1 MKDHVWI
8 SSRGGRLSTMVH
20 QPDSFRPGTPVVVCS
35 HGFTGN
41 KVGYNH
47 LTVHLASYL
56 EKLGYVVVRFDFLGS
71 GDSDGT
77 FAADTF
83 VSGWREDLA
92 NVVAWVKEQTQWK
105 DSPVIL
111 YGHSLGGLV
120 TFLHPADARI
130 AGRMLFAPVTKA
142 VENFRDVILGPELWS
157 KALQGETVANF
168 FEKAFSLGPQFVQDL
183 AKNQYQPMQT
193 TAALDTPLFIVH
205 GTEDI
210 VVPLAGSQELYEAYS
225 GPKELAVTRF
235 AHGAQ
240 GHQEQLQALFGD
252 WLDKQTQIKTEG

>member
-1 MKDHVWI
+1 MKNHVWI
-8 SSRGGRLSTMVH
+8 TSRSGRLSAMVH
-20 QPDSFRPGTPVVVCS
+20 QPDSFQPGTPVVVCS

-56 EKLGYVVVRFDFLGS
+56 EKRGYAVVRFDFLGS

-77 FAADTF
+77 FVADTF
-83 VSGWREDLA
+83 VSGWREDLT
-92 NVVAWVKEQTQWK
+92 NVLAWVKGQAEWEG
-105 DSPVIL
+105 SPIFL

-120 TFLHPADARI
+120 TLLHPADARI

-142 VENFRDVILGPELWS
+142 IENFRDVILGPELWS
-157 KALQGETVANF
+157 KALQGETIANF

-183 AKNQYQPMQT
+183 VKNQYQPIPIA
-193 TAALDTPLFIVH
+193 AALATPLLIVH
-205 GTEDI
+205 GTEDV
-210 VVPLAGSQELYEAYS
+210 VVPLAGSQELYEAYG

-240 GHQEQLQALFGD
+240 GQQEQLQALLGD
-252 WLDKQTQIKTEG
+252 WLDKQRQMKRR